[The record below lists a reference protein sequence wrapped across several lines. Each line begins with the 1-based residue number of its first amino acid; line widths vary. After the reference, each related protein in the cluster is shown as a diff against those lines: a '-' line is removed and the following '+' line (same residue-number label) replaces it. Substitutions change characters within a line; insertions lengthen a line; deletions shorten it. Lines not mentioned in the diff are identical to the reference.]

1 LPFHDHSPARA
12 FPSFKGQRNFTG
24 LLWCETNARLV
35 GYESWLERDHLLAL
49 DFDPAIVDI
58 PSQQFRLDFELD
70 GCVTPE
76 TMRHGWSEAVSM
88 AASALPYQAMRSID
102 PRLQNAAAKPIIMP
116 ETIVC
121 DHGKAYISHTFKN
134 ACRSLGISFQP
145 AHPDTPTNKPVVAR
159 TLQSVGTLFAQYVTG
174 YLGSSEGA
182 ITRARARLPSMVTAA
197 FYFATTE
204 DQATL
209 LDYLGEPDKV
219 TLHPWPVVRTPLDA
233 LSREE
238 ALAGPASVGG
248 QSGPQPTGVYPAGRQ
263 RDGGA
268 DESRRLQQAQLGP
281 VAPSPRR
288 SFGGFQC
295 LPGALLGARRNLQ

>member
-1 LPFHDHSPARA
+1 MAGSSSAVRQGFGYVSGVCSVSAREYESDSLTIQPLEASWWLPFQDYSPARA

-24 LLWCETNARLV
+24 LLWCATNARLV

-49 DFDPAIVDI
+49 DFDPSVVGIA
-58 PSQQFRLDFELD
+58 SQPFRLDFELD

-116 ETIVC
+116 ETVVC

-174 YLGSSEGA
+174 YLGSS
-182 ITRARARLPSMVTAA
+182 
-197 FYFATTE
+197 
-204 DQATL
+204 
-209 LDYLGEPDKV
+209 
-219 TLHPWPVVRTPLDA
+219 
-233 LSREE
+233 
-238 ALAGPASVGG
+238 
-248 QSGPQPTGVYPAGRQ
+248 
-263 RDGGA
+263 
-268 DESRRLQQAQLGP
+268 
-281 VAPSPRR
+281 
-288 SFGGFQC
+288 
-295 LPGALLGARRNLQ
+295 